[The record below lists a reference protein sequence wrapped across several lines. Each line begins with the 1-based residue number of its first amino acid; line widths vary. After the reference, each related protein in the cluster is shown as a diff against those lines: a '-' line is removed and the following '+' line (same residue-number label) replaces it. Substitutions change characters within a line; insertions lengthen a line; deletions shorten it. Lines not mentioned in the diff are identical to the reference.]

1 MFDRYC
7 GVPLPSTKFRS
18 GSGFILK
25 GFTLKGTPNQ
35 DSKARRYQKM
45 KRKTV
50 LISIL
55 LLIFTIFIQT
65 NAQDKGKTGLV
76 YAFNQE
82 GALLRSELAL
92 QDSLLVKGRVF
103 WIGKLVNRD
112 VIIVNSGVG
121 MTNAAMTTQ
130 LLIDKYNPKEIIFT
144 GICGGID
151 SSNHIGD
158 IVIPDSWATHDYG
171 YYGKEGFLPD
181 SIYVVLPG
189 KDKEVAI
196 LFFEVDKTLLEK
208 AKSAQQ
214 GLKLKPVRDRIPQVK
229 IGGKGAS
236 GNSFIDQKE
245 KREYLKNKFDAQIV
259 DMESAAVVQVAN
271 INGTPVLVVRSCSD
285 LAGGSGSATASEEMQ
300 GFFKVAAD
308 NSASFVLEL
317 LKQLP

>member
-1 MFDRYC
+1 
-7 GVPLPSTKFRS
+7 
-18 GSGFILK
+18 
-25 GFTLKGTPNQ
+25 
-35 DSKARRYQKM
+35 M

-50 LISIL
+50 LVSTL
-55 LLIFTIFIQT
+55 FFIFTIFIQT
-65 NAQDKGKTGLV
+65 HAQDKGKTGLV
-76 YAFNQE
+76 YAFDQE
-82 GALLRSELAL
+82 GSLLRSELAL

-171 YYGKEGFLPD
+171 YYGKEGFSPD
-181 SIYVVLPG
+181 SIPVILAEKKNQTPV
-189 KDKEVAI
+189 
-196 LFFEVDKTLLEK
+196 LFFRVDQGLLEI
-208 AKSAQQ
+208 AKKVGHLLSLKSVGRRLAKVKVGGQ
-214 GLKLKPVRDRIPQVK
+214 GV
-229 IGGKGAS
+229 S

-245 KREYLKNKFDAQIV
+245 KREYLKKEFDAQIV

-285 LAGGSGSATASEEMQ
+285 LAGGSGSATASEEIK